1 MALAICTATA
11 HEAIGQNAAPS
22 VQSSVQY
29 NKVTLD
35 DGTQL
40 QVSNVWM
47 YDKSMNNALDHFGKY
62 PQATASM
69 LVNNGYLYVTKFKE
83 TFPSN
88 QELYVYNAMTGE
100 YIDTVEVG
108 GLDIDTYGMR
118 LFEDLAWANSTRY
131 ETDSLPPEPV
141 LISGWNCRPTDAEYQ
156 KYISEE
162 DNQVVLMCPMDF
174 SDPLNPKAIK
184 VDQATLVP
192 LLTSAS
198 DRKIIPYLTIND
210 LTPEMSNKKSGDYR
224 VIGTSF
230 LEPSYTIKTNA
241 STKISHRAGFFEEI
255 YRSDNTS
262 KTSDYRFITNAKY
275 RTKSRLIHFDGS
287 IFNILVNFCD
297 NGSQHIGPCILNNS
311 CTLSTSEASVNSSDI
326 SQALTLDDETAVHTG
341 NAIAVFTLY
350 DQKYIVYASRAD
362 EVTRFRVVSFP
373 QYEKKKFDGSEL
385 LWELPQDGFQTTDLT
400 AENGENITSAYVN
413 TSTLDDGSQVADI
426 YLYAQGQGMAMYRI
440 ENATITTGVE
450 NIAVTPTTISVQ
462 GKALN
467 IDAADGSVTSVY
479 NMQGSLVLNSTQK
492 HIDLSALSSGV
503 YIARCGSQTAK
514 FTLK

>member
-83 TFPSN
+83 IFPSN

-118 LFEDLAWANSTRY
+118 LFEDLAWAVSPRG
-131 ETDSLPPEPV
+131 EIDPEPV
-141 LISGWNCRPTDAEYQ
+141 LMSGWNYRPTDTEYQ
-156 KYISEE
+156 NYISKT
-162 DNQVVLMCPMDF
+162 DNQNVLLCAIDF
-174 SDPLNPKAIK
+174 SNSLKPTVTDISEIQILPSLTTTADRSII
-184 VDQATLVP
+184 P
-192 LLTSAS
+192 LLS
-198 DRKIIPYLTIND
+198 IND
-210 LTPEMSNKKSGDYR
+210 LSPTISGSNSGYYR
-224 VIGTSF
+224 ATANTFIDQ
-230 LEPSYTIKTNA
+230 SY
-241 STKISHRAGFFEEI
+241 KI
-255 YRSDNTS
+255 TS
-262 KTSDYRFITNAKY
+262 KSSDEIRKRTGCAVEPFKVPMITSVSKTVFYNDALY
-275 RTKSRLIHFDGS
+275 RTKSRGIFYFS
-287 IFNILVNFCD
+287 NIFNLLTNYCD
-297 NGSQHIGPCILNNS
+297 NGTEKMNPRIMNG
-311 CTLSTSEASVNSSDI
+311 TVSDP
-326 SQALTLDDETAVHTG
+326 LPLDETAVHTG

-373 QYEKKKFDGSEL
+373 HYDDKTFDGSEL

>member
-62 PQATASM
+62 PQATASL

-118 LFEDLAWANSTRY
+118 LFEDMGWAFSTN
-131 ETDSLPPEPV
+131 TNPVDSEPV
-141 LISGWNCRPTDAEYQ
+141 LISGWNCRPTDTEYQ
-156 KYISEE
+156 KYISES
-162 DNQVVLMCPMDF
+162 DNQNVLFCALDLSEPLKPTVKVVTPSPILPY
-174 SDPLNPKAIK
+174 
-184 VDQATLVP
+184 V
-192 LLTSAS
+192 TSKS
-198 DRKIIPYLTIND
+198 DRNIIPYLSIND
-210 LTPEMSNKKSGDYR
+210 LSPMIYANNPGEYRATANTFIDSSYSITTKS
-224 VIGTSF
+224 S
-230 LEPSYTIKTNA
+230 
-241 STKISHRAGFFEEI
+241 EEI
-255 YRSDNTS
+255 RNRIGCTVEIFRGTTIFKPVYVQD
-262 KTSDYRFITNAKY
+262 ALY
-275 RTKSRLIHFDGS
+275 RTKSRGVYFFSS
-287 IFNILVNFCD
+287 IYNILTNFCD
-297 NGSQHIGPCILNNS
+297 NGTEKMNPRILYG
-311 CTLSTSEASVNSSDI
+311 TKMQDPLP
-326 SQALTLDDETAVHTG
+326 LDETAVHTG

-373 QYEKKKFDGSEL
+373 HYDDKTFDGSEL

-462 GKALN
+462 GKTLN